1 MLRSVT
7 ETGTETAKSRRS
19 GLREATRRAV
29 RAEIADAAMALFME
43 RGFEETTV
51 EQVAAAVGMSG
62 RSVFRYF
69 ATKEDM
75 VVGSMEQVGHELA
88 AALRARPA
96 DEPVWEAL
104 RRAFDEPLRALED
117 DGGLALAR
125 TTLLATTP
133 SLRAAQ
139 QHKHAEWNALLA
151 PAVVDRL
158 TGPAATREYQ
168 AHAIVAAALACMDV
182 AVEQWTASKGTQ
194 PLDALLDT
202 AIAAVRE

>member
-1 MLRSVT
+1 M
-7 ETGTETAKSRRS
+7 
-19 GLREATRRAV
+19 

-62 RSVFRYF
+62 RSVFRYCY

-104 RRAFDEPLRALED
+104 RRAFDETAARA
-117 DGGLALAR
+117 
-125 TTLLATTP
+125 
-133 SLRAAQ
+133 
-139 QHKHAEWNALLA
+139 
-151 PAVVDRL
+151 
-158 TGPAATREYQ
+158 
-168 AHAIVAAALACMDV
+168 
-182 AVEQWTASKGTQ
+182 
-194 PLDALLDT
+194 
-202 AIAAVRE
+202 